1 MANRLIVNVLGCL
14 IAISLIS
21 GCGSAPKRIEVSAKP
36 VEKPALVLPK
46 ADELNMRKVE
56 WVIITEQNFEEQFA
70 KLKASGRSVAFFA
83 IVDQGYENLGT
94 NISSIR
100 SYIQQQQAIIA
111 AYEAYYKAS
120 EKAIDTANTQI
131 EGAKSQVEQQQKAEP
146 KKSLWEKITK

>member
-1 MANRLIVNVLGCL
+1 MASRLTASVLGCL

-36 VEKPALVLPK
+36 VERPALVLPK

-56 WVIITEQNFEEQFA
+56 WVVLTEANFDEQLA
-70 KLKASGRSVAFFA
+70 KLKASGRAVAFFA
-83 IVDQGYENLGT
+83 IVDQGYENLGL

-111 AYEAYYKAS
+111 AYEAYYKDS
-120 EKAIDTANTQI
+120 EKAIDAANGQI
-131 EGAKSQVEQQQKAEP
+131 AGAKAEVERQQDVP
-146 KKSLWEKITK
+146 KKTFWQKLTN

>member
-1 MANRLIVNVLGCL
+1 MASRLTVNVLGCL

-21 GCGSAPKRIEVSAKP
+21 GCSSAPKRIEVSAKP

-46 ADELNMRKVE
+46 ADELNMKNVE
-56 WVIITEQNFEEQFA
+56 WMILTEENFDEQLA
-70 KLKASGRSVAFFA
+70 KLKASGRAIAFFA
-83 IVDQGYENLGT
+83 TADQGYENLGL

-120 EKAIDTANTQI
+120 EKAIDTANGQI
-131 EGAKSQVEQQQKAEP
+131 EGAKTQVEQQQKTAPE
-146 KKSLWEKITK
+146 KSFWQKLTN